1 MKAVAVFPG
10 KPNSIHLADLPEPSV
25 DDVPDGRGVLVEVL
39 RVGVDGTDKEI
50 NDAEYGDAPEGYDFL
65 VTGHESFGR
74 VLEVG
79 PNVRGLEPG
88 DYVVATVRR
97 PGSSIYDQIGTYDV
111 TTDETY
117 YERGIN
123 LRHGYLTERYVDDQ
137 EYIVK
142 VPPALKEVGVL
153 LEPTSIAEK
162 GIEQAYEIQRR
173 LKVWRPECAAVVGAG
188 TLGLLATLILRLR
201 GLEVTTLA
209 RTEPPTLNS
218 ELVEALE
225 ARYVSTRRVPLKEA
239 AEAYGPFDIIFEATG
254 VSIVAF
260 ESMEA
265 LGKNGVL
272 VLTGISGGD
281 RTVEVP
287 GDHIMLDFVLG
298 NKVAVGSVNA
308 NPAYFER
315 GVQDMALA
323 EAHYPVWLERLLTHR
338 VQGLDNFQEM
348 IRLLTEEKNAVKVF
362 VEVNRRRS
370 TSLRGR
376 QR

>member
-10 KPNSIHLADLPEPSV
+10 KPNSIHLADLPEPEV
-25 DDVPDGRGVLVEVL
+25 DDVPDGRGVLVEGL

-50 NDAEYGDAPEGYDFL
+50 NDAEYGDAPEGYNFL
-65 VTGHESFGR
+65 VIGHESFGR

-97 PGSSIYDQIGTYDV
+97 PGTSIYDHIGTYDT

-123 LRHGYLTERYVDDQ
+123 LLHGYLTERYVDDP
-137 EYIVK
+137 EYLVR
-142 VPPALKEVGVL
+142 VPAALKDIGVL

-162 GIEQAYEIQRR
+162 GIEQVSEIQRR
-173 LKVWRPECAAVVGAG
+173 LKVWRPQRAAVVGAG

-209 RTEPPTLNS
+209 RTEPPTPNS
-218 ELVEALE
+218 ELVEALG
-225 ARYVSTRRVPLKEA
+225 ARYVSTRRNPLKEA
-239 AEAYGPFDIIFEATG
+239 AREYGPFDIIFEATG
-254 VSIVAF
+254 VSLVAF
-260 ESMEA
+260 EGMEV

-281 RTVEVP
+281 RMVEIP
-287 GDHIMLDFVLG
+287 GDHIMLGFVLG

-308 NPAYFER
+308 NRTHFER

-323 EAHYPVWLERLLTHR
+323 EASYPGWLARLLTHP
-338 VQGLDNFQEM
+338 VKGLDNYEEM

-362 VEVNRRRS
+362 VEVNAHV
-370 TSLRGR
+370 
-376 QR
+376 

>member
-10 KPNSIHLADLPEPSV
+10 RPDSIHLADLPEPRV
-25 DDVPDGRGVLVEVL
+25 DDTPDGRGVLVEVL

-50 NDAEYGDAPEGYDFL
+50 NDAEYGDAPAGYNFL
-65 VTGHESFGR
+65 VIGHESFGR

-79 PNVRGLEPG
+79 PNVRRLEPG

-97 PGSSIYDQIGTYDV
+97 PGSSIYDRIGTYDT

-123 LRHGYLTERYVDDQ
+123 LLHGYLTERYVDDP

-142 VPPALKEVGVL
+142 VPAALKEIGVL

-173 LKVWRPECAAVVGAG
+173 LKVWRPQCAAVIGAG

-218 ELVEALE
+218 ELSEALG
-225 ARYVSTRRVPLKEA
+225 ARYVSARKMPLKEA
-239 AEAYGPFDIIFEATG
+239 AKEYGPFDIIFEATG
-254 VSIVAF
+254 ASLVAF
-260 ESMEA
+260 EGMEA
-265 LGKNGVL
+265 LGRNGVL

-281 RTVEVP
+281 RTIEIP
-287 GDHIMLDFVLG
+287 GDHIMLGFVLG

-308 NPAYFER
+308 NRTHFER

-323 EAHYPVWLERLLTHR
+323 EAHYPGWLARLLTHP
-338 VQGLDNFQEM
+338 VQGLDNYQEM

-362 VEVNRRRS
+362 VEVNAHV
-370 TSLRGR
+370 
-376 QR
+376 